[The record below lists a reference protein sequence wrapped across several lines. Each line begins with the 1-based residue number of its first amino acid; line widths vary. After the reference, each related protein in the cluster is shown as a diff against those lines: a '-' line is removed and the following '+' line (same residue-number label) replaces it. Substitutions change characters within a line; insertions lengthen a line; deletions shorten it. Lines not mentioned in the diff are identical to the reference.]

1 MHTYLYQEKNHYY
14 VLFGPSRTARTKEVI
29 RMAMSYNDML
39 EKMGLA
45 RNSDP
50 EDVIA
55 MWDNLHDTIARL
67 EKQLHDKDTELMIS
81 RENEDALQ
89 RRLNVI
95 YSVMD
100 EDIVKRM
107 VDEIPTDD
115 IVDLYARLKVGQ

>member
-1 MHTYLYQEKNHYY
+1 
-14 VLFGPSRTARTKEVI
+14 
-29 RMAMSYNDML
+29 MAMTYNDML

-67 EKQLHDKDTELMIS
+67 EKQVNDKDTELMIS
-81 RENEDALQ
+81 RENEDCLQ
-89 RRLNVI
+89 RRLNTI
-95 YSVMD
+95 YRVMD

>member
-1 MHTYLYQEKNHYY
+1 
-14 VLFGPSRTARTKEVI
+14 
-29 RMAMSYNDML
+29 MAITYNDML

-55 MWDNLHDTIARL
+55 MWDNLHDAIARL
-67 EKQLHDKDTELMIS
+67 EKHLHDKDTELMIC
-81 RENEDALQ
+81 RENEDCLQ
-89 RRLNVI
+89 RRLDVI
-95 YSVMD
+95 YRVMD

>member
-1 MHTYLYQEKNHYY
+1 
-14 VLFGPSRTARTKEVI
+14 
-29 RMAMSYNDML
+29 MAITYNDML

-55 MWDNLHDTIARL
+55 MWDNLHDTLARR
-67 EKQLHDKDTELMIS
+67 EQHLHETDTELMIS
-81 RENEDALQ
+81 RENEDCLQ
-89 RRLNVI
+89 RRLDVI
-95 YSVMD
+95 YRLMD

-107 VDEIPTDD
+107 VDEIGTNS

>member
-1 MHTYLYQEKNHYY
+1 
-14 VLFGPSRTARTKEVI
+14 
-29 RMAMSYNDML
+29 MAISYNDML

-55 MWDNLHDTIARL
+55 MWENLQDGIAKL
-67 EKQLHDKDTELMIS
+67 KKQLDDKATELMIS
-81 RENEDALQ
+81 RENEDCLQ
-89 RRLNVI
+89 RRLSII
-95 YSVMD
+95 YRVMD

>member
-1 MHTYLYQEKNHYY
+1 
-14 VLFGPSRTARTKEVI
+14 
-29 RMAMSYNDML
+29 MAMTYNDML

-67 EKQLHDKDTELMIS
+67 EKQVNDKDTELMIS
-81 RENEDALQ
+81 KENEDCLQ
-89 RRLNVI
+89 RRLNTI
-95 YSVMD
+95 YRVMD